1 MKYDPS
7 VRTGLYIFVWP
18 SGTMSM
24 PWLTVEPIIGTEL
37 PANLKVY
44 KGSWGSLG
52 VKRVF
57 RVFVVIKGF

>member
-1 MKYDPS
+1 MKYVPS

-44 KGSWGSLG
+44 KGS
-52 VKRVF
+52 
-57 RVFVVIKGF
+57 